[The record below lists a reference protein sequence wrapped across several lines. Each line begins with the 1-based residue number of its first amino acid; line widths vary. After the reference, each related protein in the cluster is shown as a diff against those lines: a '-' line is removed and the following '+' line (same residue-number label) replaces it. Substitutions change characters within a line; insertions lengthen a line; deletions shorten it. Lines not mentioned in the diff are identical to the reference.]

1 MSRVRASH
9 PAPIFMTQKKFNF
22 EDLQPHVDMLCDAL
36 ENKGASSSG
45 HAVEPEVYS
54 QAQAYRN
61 LLIKIRAREISGYDL
76 EMMLHTLKAET
87 IEFAGNNQI
96 FRIIKI
102 VEALDIFVRKEYDK
116 VNN

>member
-1 MSRVRASH
+1 MSE
-9 PAPIFMTQKKFNF
+9 QKKLRF
-22 EDLQPHVDMLCDAL
+22 EDLQPHVEVLCDAL

-45 HAVEPEVYS
+45 ISYDPRVYP
-54 QAQAYRN
+54 QAQASRN
-61 LLIKIRAREISGYDL
+61 LLAKVRAKEISGYDL

-87 IEFAGNNQI
+87 IECAGNNQI

-116 VNN
+116 VSMTR